1 MHITWTRIVLMLAVL
16 LAGAGLA
23 RADSEEGTVSVVA
36 KACAAAPSAL
46 DCGCVSDTFAEAS
59 TGLEEGDQLLLADM
73 ALASMGLGDGA
84 AVAKASPEAM
94 SRIAGRVPPVMQVG
108 TACLSDGVAGRPVSA
123 ALSDEARGV
132 AEACAGSGYSM
143 DCGCVAARFDEAVG
157 AGAPASEAAQAVR
170 ADLGLGE
177 AAASDAA
184 RAALGNFREACAVT
198 DPDGQ
203 RGAEAAAA
211 GPAASLEA
219 RADASDPALA
229 MRMQCESKG
238 STTRYCGCQ
247 TAMFVKALSPDQ
259 VRYKG
264 ALARAEAERDLGW
277 LDGGSHIAEAA
288 AEMGYADAEAVAKL
302 RELIAATNAEWEKA
316 HYACLEYLR

>member
-1 MHITWTRIVLMLAVL
+1 MALAIG
-16 LAGAGLA
+16 LAGAALA
-23 RADSEEGTVSVVA
+23 RADSGEGTASVLA
-36 KACAAAPSAL
+36 KACIAAPSAL
-46 DCGCVSDTFAEAS
+46 DCNCVSDTFVEAS
-59 TGLEEGDQLLLADM
+59 AGLDEGDQLLLVDM
-73 ALASMGLGDGA
+73 ALASMGMGDGA

-94 SRIAGRVPPVMQVG
+94 SRIAIRVPAVMQVG
-108 TACLSDGVAGRPVSA
+108 TACLSAGAADRPNSTVSE
-123 ALSDEARGV
+123 EARALV
-132 AEACAGSGYSM
+132 ETCASSGYSM
-143 DCGCVAARFDEAVG
+143 DCGCIASRFDEAVS
-157 AGAPASEAAQAVR
+157 AGAPASEAAQAVT
-170 ADLGLGE
+170 AGLGLGDGV
-177 AAASDAA
+177 AVNTAA

-203 RGAEAAAA
+203 RGAEAAVA

-229 MRMQCESKG
+229 MRMQCEAGG

-247 TAMFVKALSPDQ
+247 TAVLVKALSPDL